1 MTDASPSYDR
11 IHRYISAGW
20 DRLLRSMNDCATFED
35 AKTRGKP
42 VAYLPAELPFP
53 SDWRRLQQRCG
64 IRVER
69 LPARITALGQADLAR
84 IPGPGLLYLPNPY
97 VVPGGQFN
105 EMYGWDSYFII
116 LGLLRDNRR
125 DVARG
130 MVDNFLFE
138 IEHYGGV
145 LNANRT
151 YYLTRSQPP
160 FLTSMILAVHE
171 ADQAAGQSDSA
182 WLRKAYGFAA
192 RDYEQWVRP
201 PHLAGDTGLSRFFDL
216 GAGPVPEIKT
226 DPSHYYREAVNYFL
240 VHGGAN
246 GDELVAVDQDHPSR
260 PVIGP
265 LFDVF
270 VCDPGTGWQPGG
282 DCEVEDKV
290 ALTADFYKGD
300 RSMRESGFDVT
311 FRFGP
316 FGAHTHHYAAV
327 DLNCLLYKTEID
339 LQRISL
345 LLGNEADVEKWRE
358 RAAERKKRINQR
370 LWNKDRGLY
379 FDYDF
384 LKHEQ
389 SGYEFATT
397 FYPLWAGLASEEQAR
412 ALAQRLGDF
421 EHPGGLVISRN
432 DSGAQWDYP
441 YGWAPVEL
449 LACEGLRRYGYQ
461 ADAGRV
467 AYHFLT
473 MVLQN
478 FERDKTI
485 REKYNVVTRS
495 SEVKIEEG
503 YTQNVVGFGWT
514 NGVFLELERELP
526 PDLLAKLKA
535 D

>member
-1 MTDASPSYDR
+1 MKKTSQSYES
-11 IHRYISAGW
+11 IHRYISAAW
-20 DRLLRSMNDCATFED
+20 DHLTRSMADCATFED
-35 AKTRGKP
+35 SKTRGQP
-42 VAYLPAELPFP
+42 VLYLPSELPFP
-53 SDWRRLQQRCG
+53 SDLRGVQERCG

-69 LPARITALGQADLAR
+69 LPERISAAGQADLAK
-84 IPGPGLLYLPNPY
+84 IPVSGLLYLPNRY
-97 VVPGGQFN
+97 VVPGGRFN

-116 LGLLRDNRR
+116 LGLLRNNRR
-125 DVARG
+125 DLARG

-160 FLTSMILAVHE
+160 FLTSMILAVYE
-171 ADQAAGQSDSA
+171 AQKGAGESNLA
-182 WLRKAYGFAA
+182 WLRKCYGFAA
-192 RDYEQWVRP
+192 HDYEQWVHP
-201 PHLAGDTGLSRFFDL
+201 PHLAGDTGLSRFFDR
-216 GAGPVPEIKT
+216 GTGPVPEIEA
-226 DPSHYYREAVNYFL
+226 DSGRYYREAANYFL
-240 VHGGAN
+240 LHGGAN
-246 GDELVAVDQDHPSR
+246 GDELVAVDGKHPAA

-265 LFDVF
+265 LFAVL
-270 VCDPGTGWQPGG
+270 VCGPGTSRPAGEH
-282 DCEVEDKV
+282 CEAEDKV

-327 DLNCLLYKTEID
+327 GLNCLLYKTEND
-339 LQRISL
+339 LERISL
-345 LLGNEADVEKWRE
+345 LLGNRTDAEKWRE
-358 RAAERKKRINQR
+358 RAAQRKKRMNEY
-370 LWNKDRGLY
+370 LWDEKRGLY

-384 LKHEQ
+384 IKHER
-389 SGYEFATT
+389 SGYEYATT
-397 FYPLWAGLASEEQAR
+397 FYPLWTGLASEEQAS
-412 ALAQRLGDF
+412 AVQRHLRDF
-421 EHPGGLVISRN
+421 EQPGGLAVSRN
-432 DSGAQWDYP
+432 ESGAQWDYP

-449 LACEGLRRYGYQ
+449 IASEGLRRYGYQ
-461 ADAGRV
+461 ADAGRI
-467 AYHFLT
+467 AYKFLS
-473 MVLQN
+473 MVIQN

-526 PDLLAKLKA
+526 PDLLARLKA